1 VCVLLDA
8 QPFLDDPVNQRLIRE
23 IALDYDSVHRTL
35 VFVSST
41 VRLTPDLQRM
51 SATFRL
57 LLPEAGALYN
67 KFHGETERNLRDAL
81 ETAEAMAPCV
91 LWLDEIEKGLSTSGD
106 SSDGGVSRRVLGTLL
121 TWMSDRK
128 SRVFMVATANDISR
142 LPPELMRKGRFDEIF
157 FVDLPTEDV
166 RAEIF
171 RIHLSKRA
179 QDPAQFD
186 LATLARIAVGFSGAE
201 IEQVVI
207 AGLYEAH
214 ANSAPLSTGVL
225 ENEIR
230 ITRPLSVVRAEE
242 VEELRE
248 WAAERT
254 VMAD

>member
-1 VCVLLDA
+1 
-8 QPFLDDPVNQRLIRE
+8 
-23 IALDYDSVHRTL
+23 
-35 VFVSST
+35 
-41 VRLTPDLQRM
+41 
-51 SATFRL
+51 
-57 LLPEAGALYN
+57 
-67 KFHGETERNLRDAL
+67 
-81 ETAEAMAPCV
+81 
-91 LWLDEIEKGLSTSGD
+91 
-106 SSDGGVSRRVLGTLL
+106 
-121 TWMSDRK
+121 MSDRK

-157 FVDLPTEDV
+157 FVDLPTEEV

-171 RIHLSKRA
+171 RIHLNKRA
-179 QDPAQFD
+179 QNLAQFD
-186 LATLARIAVGFSGAE
+186 LATLAKIAVGFSGAE

-214 ANSAPLSTGVL
+214 ANSTALSTGVL

-242 VEELRE
+242 VEELRD